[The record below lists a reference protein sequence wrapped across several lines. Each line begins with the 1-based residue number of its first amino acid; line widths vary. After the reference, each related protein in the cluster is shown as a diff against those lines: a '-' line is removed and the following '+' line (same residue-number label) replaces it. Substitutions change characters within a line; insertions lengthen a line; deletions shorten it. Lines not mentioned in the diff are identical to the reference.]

1 MVSRKV
7 LCLAQ
12 SNLGAMKSISILF
25 ALAASLTSVSASPF
39 NDDYIPTGATVELPR
54 SDIILSR
61 KPRQKDNWGNAVA
74 HDRKKI
80 TIRASKN
87 DTDDISDDFLWALKK
102 ANNGGLVHLKKNHKY
117 VIGKKLD
124 LSFLKDVYVNIDGEL
139 KYTNDI
145 KYWQANNFYYPFQ
158 KSITFTVWGGK

>member
-1 MVSRKV
+1 MR
-7 LCLAQ
+7 
-12 SNLGAMKSISILF
+12 SISVLL
-25 ALAASLTSVSASPF
+25 ALAASLTSICASPF
-39 NDDYIPTGATVELPR
+39 DNESIPAGASVEAAR
-54 SDIILSR
+54 SDSILAR

-74 HDRKKI
+74 HDRKKV

>member
-1 MVSRKV
+1 MR
-7 LCLAQ
+7 
-12 SNLGAMKSISILF
+12 SISVLLAF
-25 ALAASLTSVSASPF
+25 AASLTSATAS
-39 NDDYIPTGATVELPR
+39 NLGEDWIPAGASVLIPR
-54 SDIILSR
+54 SDPLLPR
-61 KPRQKDNWGNAVA
+61 KPREKDNWGNAVA

-80 TIRASKN
+80 TIRASRN

-124 LSFLKDVYVNIDGEL
+124 LSFLKNVYVNIDGEL

-145 KYWQANNFYYPFQ
+145 EYWQANNFYYPFQ

>member
-1 MVSRKV
+1 MSRPSETTG
-7 LCLAQ
+7 AP
-12 SNLGAMKSISILF
+12 LGSMRSTSILL
-25 ALAASLTSVSASPF
+25 ALAASLTSVSASLF
-39 NDDYIPTGATVELPR
+39 DNDFIPAGASVEAARPD
-54 SDIILSR
+54 SILAR

-74 HDRKKI
+74 HDRKKV

-145 KYWQANNFYYPFQ
+145 DYWQANNFYYPFQ

>member
-1 MVSRKV
+1 MR
-7 LCLAQ
+7 
-12 SNLGAMKSISILF
+12 SISVLL
-25 ALAASLTSVSASPF
+25 AVAASLISVSSSTF
-39 NDDYIPTGATVELPR
+39 NDDFIPAGASIHAPHLD
-54 SDIILSR
+54 SLLSR

-74 HDRKKI
+74 HDRRKI

-87 DTDDISDDFLWALKK
+87 DTDDISDDFLWALKR
-102 ANNGGLVHLKKNHKY
+102 ANNGGLVHLKRNHKY

>member
-1 MVSRKV
+1 MRSFSV
-7 LCLAQ
+7 LLV
-12 SNLGAMKSISILF
+12 
-25 ALAASLTSVSASPF
+25 LAASLFSASASDLSG
-39 NDDYIPTGATVELPR
+39 NYIPAGASVHVPRADSFLP
-54 SDIILSR
+54 R
-61 KPRQKDNWGNAVA
+61 KPREKDNWGNAVA

-87 DTDDISDDFLWALKK
+87 DTDDISEDFLWALKK

-117 VIGKKLD
+117 VIGRKLD

>member
-1 MVSRKV
+1 M
-7 LCLAQ
+7 
-12 SNLGAMKSISILF
+12 
-25 ALAASLTSVSASPF
+25 
-39 NDDYIPTGATVELPR
+39 
-54 SDIILSR
+54 
-61 KPRQKDNWGNAVA
+61 
-74 HDRKKI
+74 
-80 TIRASKN
+80 
-87 DTDDISDDFLWALKK
+87 
-102 ANNGGLVHLKKNHKY
+102 HLKKNHKY

>member
-1 MVSRKV
+1 MR
-7 LCLAQ
+7 
-12 SNLGAMKSISILF
+12 SITVIL
-25 ALAASLTSVSASPF
+25 ALAASLTSVSASAINSF
-39 NDDYIPTGATVELPR
+39 IPAGASIEVGR
-54 SDIILSR
+54 SNLISPR
-61 KPRQKDNWGNAVA
+61 KPKQKDNWGNAVA

-87 DTDDISDDFLWALKK
+87 DTDDVSDDFLWALKN

-124 LSFLKDVYVNIDGEL
+124 LSFLKDIYINIDGEL

-158 KSITFTVWGGK
+158 KSITFTVWGGKFVF

>member
-1 MVSRKV
+1 
-7 LCLAQ
+7 
-12 SNLGAMKSISILF
+12 MKSFSVILALVASLSS
-25 ALAASLTSVSASPF
+25 ALASTFSS
-39 NDDYIPTGATVELPR
+39 DYIPAGAAIVLPR
-54 SDIILSR
+54 SDALLSR
-61 KPRQKDNWGNAVA
+61 KPREKDNWGNAVA

-80 TIRASKN
+80 TIRASKS

-102 ANNGGLVHLKKNHKY
+102 ANHGGLVHLKKNHKY